1 MNDEIKLTPE
11 LLSQIKKVIDQH
23 AHAETKPKAYNE
35 FLGYYGKGYMTKGQA
50 SKIQSFYNN
59 YTATATASPEDQE
72 KKRMYDTVNI
82 KPFVINNLRQ
92 IKNVKTATNNAHK
105 HTGSKGSQTGRS
117 VQRLLKPSLANVKP
131 TPPPTTQ
138 DLKPTLHEEIQRF
151 NMLSNYDTTEG
162 IQIKRFRVTYQVN
175 GQRIQTILSLYSA
188 SETQAIT
195 KLKQTNTRLKNKNIV
210 ILSIEP
216 VK

>member
-1 MNDEIKLTPE
+1 MNDEIKLSTE
-11 LLSQIKKVIDQH
+11 LLNQIKKVIDQY

-50 SKIQSFYNN
+50 SKIQSFYKN
-59 YTATATASPEDQE
+59 YTATASPEDQE

-117 VQRLLKPSLANVKP
+117 VQRLLKPSMASVRP

-162 IQIKRFRVTYQVN
+162 LQIKRFRVTYQVN
-175 GQRIQTILSLYSA
+175 GQRIQTVLSLYSA